1 MRRMLTRPGSV
12 CVAGMAAL
20 ACLLIGTQPAFAD
33 AGGKIDSGDTAWVLA
48 SSAMVMF
55 MTPGLGLFYAGMV
68 RRKNALA
75 TIIQSCIMCGLA
87 AVIWVLWGYS
97 LAFGTAHWG
106 IIGSLAYPRPVG
118 VRAC

>member
-20 ACLLIGTQPAFAD
+20 ACLLIGAQPAFAD

-75 TIIQSCIMCGLA
+75 TIMQSFIMCGL
-87 AVIWVLWGYS
+87 VGVLWILYGYS
-97 LAFGTAHWG
+97 LAFGPDHG
-106 IIGSLAYPRPVG
+106 GFI
-118 VRAC
+118 